1 MIEEQTLE
9 GLLDNPPKE
18 FEGIARLWVW
28 SSNFDYPSPA
38 TVFID
43 LIGYSDNE
51 YGVVMTTMKQAVRCL
66 GYMEIGMLADALNE
80 YAERPN
86 DARDYIRA
94 ILNAEGGE

>member
-1 MIEEQTLE
+1 MTEEQTLE
-9 GLLDNPPKE
+9 ELLDNPPKE

-43 LIGYSDNE
+43 LIGYTEDE
-51 YGVVMTTMKQAVRCL
+51 YGVVMTNMKQAVRCL
-66 GYMEIGMLADALNE
+66 GYMELGMLADALSE

>member
-1 MIEEQTLE
+1 MIEERTLE
-9 GLLDNPPKE
+9 DLLDNPPKE
-18 FEGIARLWVW
+18 FENIAYLWVW

-43 LIGYSDNE
+43 LIGYSDDE

-66 GYMEIGMLADALNE
+66 GYKELGMLADALNE

>member
-1 MIEEQTLE
+1 MTEEQTLE
-9 GLLDNPPKE
+9 ELLDYPPKE

-28 SSNFDYPSPA
+28 SSNFAYPSPA

-43 LIGYSDNE
+43 LIGYSEEE

-66 GYMEIGMLADALNE
+66 GYMELGMLGDALSE

-86 DARDYIRA
+86 QARDYIRA